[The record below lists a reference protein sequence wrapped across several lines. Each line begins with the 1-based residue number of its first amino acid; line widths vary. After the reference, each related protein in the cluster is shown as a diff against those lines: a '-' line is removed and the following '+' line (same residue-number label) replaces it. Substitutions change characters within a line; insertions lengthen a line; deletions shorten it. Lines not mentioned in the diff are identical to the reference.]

1 MSKSQLIAMARD
13 GIAHAEAGTI
23 AQAKQIFTVPA
34 SHYYDQEHWELEVER
49 IFKRLPLML
58 ATSAELPA
66 PGDYKAMEA
75 AGLPV
80 LITRDKQ
87 GDVQAYVNSCKLDVD
102 VFLSGYDEQLANFNF
117 KNWHHFGSRRIDG
130 PNWKIAY
137 DGYLDFYHLPILHK
151 ETKHAHPSGNSK
163 HRSLLCRHD
172 VLGRHR
178 RHYGSV
184 RS

>member
-58 ATSAELPA
+58 ATSAELSA

-75 AGLPV
+75 AGVVSDMGSNGQREV
-80 LITRDKQ
+80 LAPPPPED
-87 GDVQAYVNSCKLDVD
+87 
-102 VFLSGYDEQLANFNF
+102 
-117 KNWHHFGSRRIDG
+117 
-130 PNWKIAY
+130 
-137 DGYLDFYHLPILHK
+137 
-151 ETKHAHPSGNSK
+151 
-163 HRSLLCRHD
+163 
-172 VLGRHR
+172 
-178 RHYGSV
+178 
-184 RS
+184 